1 MFSHYFWKLGTNY
14 PLQVVHIIKS
24 IQTQN
29 CELTKQDKIWCL
41 NLSTAKELDI
51 IKSYVHVIIFPK
63 WQVFKHNWITSTGNL
78 NSQIKGNEIWNS
90 NNPEKKNSV
99 AIIHFKIIMM
109 KKKNVII
116 QKDQF
121 LEKILNG
128 FFGKTNFF
136 RKPVQIYEQWSCR
149 QKSKN
154 FASQTEYKMKQI

>member
-29 CELTKQDKIWCL
+29 CQLTKQDKIWCL

-63 WQVFKHNWITSTGNL
+63 WQVFKHNWITSNL

-90 NNPEKKNSV
+90 NNPEKKKFCCHHTLKN
-99 AIIHFKIIMM
+99 HNDE
-109 KKKNVII
+109 KKNVII

-128 FFGKTNFF
+128 FYGKTNFF
-136 RKPVQIYEQWSCR
+136 SETSPNIWTMILQAEK
-149 QKSKN
+149 
-154 FASQTEYKMKQI
+154 

>member
-29 CELTKQDKIWCL
+29 CQLTKQDKIWCL

-63 WQVFKHNWITSTGNL
+63 WQVFKHNWITSNL

-128 FFGKTNFF
+128 FFGKTNIF

>member
-14 PLQVVHIIKS
+14 PLPVVHIIKS

-29 CELTKQDKIWCL
+29 CQLTKQDKIWCL

-51 IKSYVHVIIFPK
+51 IKSYVQVIIFPK
-63 WQVFKHNWITSTGNL
+63 WQVFKHNWITSNL
-78 NSQIKGNEIWNS
+78 NSQMKGNEIWNS
-90 NNPEKKNSV
+90 NNPEKKNFCC
-99 AIIHFKIIMM
+99 HHTLKNHNDE
-109 KKKNVII
+109 KKNVII

-128 FFGKTNFF
+128 FFGKSNIF

>member
-29 CELTKQDKIWCL
+29 CQLTKQDKIWCL

-51 IKSYVHVIIFPK
+51 IKSYVQVIIFPK
-63 WQVFKHNWITSTGNL
+63 WQVFKHNWITSNL

-90 NNPEKKNSV
+90 NNPEKKKNSV
-99 AIIHFKIIMM
+99 AIIHFKIIML
-109 KKKNVII
+109 KKKCDYMYSKRPI
-116 QKDQF
+116 

-128 FFGKTNFF
+128 FFGKSNFF
-136 RKPVQIYEQWSCR
+136 RKPVQILSCR

>member
-29 CELTKQDKIWCL
+29 CQLTKQDKIWCL

-51 IKSYVHVIIFPK
+51 IKSYVQVIIFPK
-63 WQVFKHNWITSTGNL
+63 WQVFKHNWITSNL

-109 KKKNVII
+109 KKKMWLFKKTNSW
-116 QKDQF
+116 
-121 LEKILNG
+121 EKILNG

>member
-29 CELTKQDKIWCL
+29 CQLTKQDKIWCL

-63 WQVFKHNWITSTGNL
+63 WQVFKHNWITSNL
-78 NSQIKGNEIWNS
+78 NSQMKGNEIWNS

-99 AIIHFKIIMM
+99 AIIHFKIIMLR
-109 KKKNVII
+109 KKICDYSKRPI
-116 QKDQF
+116 F
-121 LEKILNG
+121 E
-128 FFGKTNFF
+128 
-136 RKPVQIYEQWSCR
+136 
-149 QKSKN
+149 KN
-154 FASQTEYKMKQI
+154 FKWIFW

>member
-29 CELTKQDKIWCL
+29 CQLTKQDKIWCL

-63 WQVFKHNWITSTGNL
+63 WQVFKHNWITRSNL

-99 AIIHFKIIMM
+99 AIIHFKIIML
-109 KKKNVII
+109 KKKCDYMYSKRPI
-116 QKDQF
+116 

-128 FFGKTNFF
+128 FFGKSNFF
-136 RKPVQIYEQWSCR
+136 RKPVQIYEQLSCR

>member
-29 CELTKQDKIWCL
+29 CQLTKQDKIWCL

-51 IKSYVHVIIFPK
+51 IKSYVQVIIFPK
-63 WQVFKHNWITSTGNL
+63 WQVFKHNWITSNL
-78 NSQIKGNEIWNS
+78 NLQIKGNEIWNS
-90 NNPEKKNSV
+90 NNPEKKILLPSYSLN
-99 AIIHFKIIMM
+99 HNDE
-109 KKKNVII
+109 KKNVII

-128 FFGKTNFF
+128 FFGKSNFF
-136 RKPVQIYEQWSCR
+136 QKPVQILSCR